1 MPVRVLQRLTNAD
14 LLSLGVWTKEDKLC
28 NEMSQYGV
36 IVKSS
41 LVPRPHGNEAT

>member
-1 MPVRVLQRLTNAD
+1 MPVRVLQRLT

-36 IVKSS
+36 IVKFS